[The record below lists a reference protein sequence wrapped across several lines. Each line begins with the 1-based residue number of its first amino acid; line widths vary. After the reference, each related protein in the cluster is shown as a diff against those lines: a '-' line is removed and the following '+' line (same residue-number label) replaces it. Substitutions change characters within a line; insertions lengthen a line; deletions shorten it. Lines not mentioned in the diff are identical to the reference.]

1 MKKKLTAVL
10 IALICILCFAVHGFA
25 DFGDFGGDSDFGD
38 FDFGG
43 GYDSYDYDDDD
54 DYNYNSGGSYSSDS
68 GSSSKYYKYNGY
80 GDKEKIYNG
89 DFIIFN
95 SDGKQTEPD
104 MLEKSLVDGDISDDD
119 VNTVGI
125 IAVVFIAI
133 AIFVGIKGKR
143 KVKPQKPL
151 NTPAYRPDGA
161 QPTDVNTLRSMSEYF
176 TIDPQFSETE
186 FNEKLANLYV
196 QFQNAW
202 QAKNLDSLRPYLS
215 DAYFAT
221 VDRQLDNYRRAS
233 QTNRIER
240 IAVLGVSLSG
250 WKQERGQDI
259 MVARLRTRIVDYVT
273 DDRTGQ
279 IVRGSNTA
287 EKFMEY
293 EWTLSRN
300 SGMKTGAEQGMTV
313 HNCPNCGAV
322 LNINKTAKCEYCGS
336 IVTVDSNDWVVTG
349 IKGIAQK
356 TMGR

>member
-1 MKKKLTAVL
+1 MCVSLFV
-10 IALICILCFAVHGFA
+10 VHGFA

-54 DYNYNSGGSYSSDS
+54 DYDYNYGSGSYSSS
-68 GSSSKYYKYNGY
+68 TGSSSKYYKYNGY
-80 GDKEKIYNG
+80 GDKENIYNG
-89 DFIIFN
+89 AMIIFN
-95 SDGKQTEPD
+95 SDGKQIDPD
-104 MLEKSLVDGDISDDD
+104 GLKLSLVDGDISDDD

-125 IAVVFIAI
+125 VAVVFIAI
-133 AIFVGIKGKR
+133 AIFVGIKGK
-143 KVKPQKPL
+143 KKEKPIKSVS
-151 NTPAYRPDGA
+151 TPAYRPDGA
-161 QPTDVNTLRSMSEYF
+161 QPTDINTLKSMSEYF
-176 TIDPQFSETE
+176 TVDPQFSENE
-186 FNEKLANLYV
+186 FNEKLSNLYV
-196 QFQNAW
+196 KFQNAW
-202 QAKNLDSLRPYLS
+202 QDKDLDPLRPYLS

-240 IAVLGVSLSG
+240 IAVLGVALSG
-250 WKQERGQDI
+250 WKQERGQDVI
-259 MVARLRTRIVDYVT
+259 VARLRTRIVDYVT

-293 EWTLSRN
+293 EWTLSRK
-300 SGMKTGAEQGMTV
+300 SGIKTGAEEGMIV

-336 IVTVDSNDWVVTG
+336 IVTVDANDWVVTG